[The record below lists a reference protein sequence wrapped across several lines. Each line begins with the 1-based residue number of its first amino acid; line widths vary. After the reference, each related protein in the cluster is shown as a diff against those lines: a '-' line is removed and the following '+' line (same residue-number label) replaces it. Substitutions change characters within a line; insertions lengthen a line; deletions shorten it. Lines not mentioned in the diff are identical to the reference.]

1 MSREFLA
8 MEAEDQFRIKF
19 GGRKKVSENDL
30 GKDLNSPQYRS
41 EQAGVLFS
49 S

>member
-1 MSREFLA
+1 MK
-8 MEAEDQFRIKF
+8 AEDQFRIMSQF
-19 GGRKKVSENDL
+19 GGRKKEVSENDL

>member
-1 MSREFLA
+1 
-8 MEAEDQFRIKF
+8 MEVEDQFRNMPKF
-19 GGRKKVSENDL
+19 GRRKKEVSENDL

>member
-1 MSREFLA
+1 
-8 MEAEDQFRIKF
+8 MEAEDQFRIMSKF
-19 GGRKKVSENDL
+19 GGRKKELPENDL